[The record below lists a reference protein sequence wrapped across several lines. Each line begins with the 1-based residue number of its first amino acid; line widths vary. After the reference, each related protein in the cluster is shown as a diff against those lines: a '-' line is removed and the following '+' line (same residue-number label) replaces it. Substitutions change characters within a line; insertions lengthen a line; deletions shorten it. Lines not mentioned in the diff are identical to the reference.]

1 MHKTFEMNVVPK
13 LGQAILYVRL
23 SDVENLTITETLSLL
38 EDLGYSPELR
48 YSQWVSDPRQVT
60 LYAFLKEESLPY
72 GSTGEDSR
80 LNDEYWALTEK
91 IQPVGA
97 VRYAWANHNQPA
109 IAV

>member
-1 MHKTFEMNVVPK
+1 MQQTFQMNVVPK
-13 LGQAILYVRL
+13 PGQAILYVRL
-23 SDVENLTITETLSLL
+23 SDVENLTIDDTLSLL
-38 EDLGYSPELR
+38 QSLGYSPELR
-48 YSQWVSDPRQVT
+48 YSQWVADPKHIT

-72 GSTGEDSR
+72 GSTGENSQ

-97 VRYAWANHNQPA
+97 VRYAWANHDQPA